1 MPACSRCRIV
11 SPISPPRNAS
21 VAPSATIAM
30 TEMAYATGPV
40 SDVTSVVSGP
50 SHGRLVPVSAAKAPL
65 VPTATMN
72 PSIRATRRVPG
83 RFAMKI
89 RIRFIS
95 FPPVP
100 FGTSLCE
107 RLSSS
112 ATSERLCLNSSE
124 PRHSHLRQKIA
135 TVLVSSDNRDLLYLP
150 ASNGIVDDRNH
161 DINSGSDRPLLGCLG
176 CFSHQ
181 IFQTN

>member
-1 MPACSRCRIV
+1 
-11 SPISPPRNAS
+11 
-21 VAPSATIAM
+21 
-30 TEMAYATGPV
+30 MAYATGPV
-40 SDVTSVVSGP
+40 SDVTSVVSGL
-50 SHGRLVPVSAAKAPL
+50 SHGRFVPVSAAKAPL
-65 VPTATMN
+65 EPTATMN
-72 PSIRATRRVPG
+72 ASIRATRRLPG

-124 PRHSHLRQKIA
+124 PRRSHLRQKIA

-150 ASNGIVDDRNH
+150 TFNGIVDDRNH
-161 DINSGSDRPLLGCLG
+161 NVNSGSDGPLLGCLC
-176 CFSHQ
+176 CFPHQ
-181 IFQTN
+181 VFQARQPLRGASGVDRRNPSGMACIPGLQ